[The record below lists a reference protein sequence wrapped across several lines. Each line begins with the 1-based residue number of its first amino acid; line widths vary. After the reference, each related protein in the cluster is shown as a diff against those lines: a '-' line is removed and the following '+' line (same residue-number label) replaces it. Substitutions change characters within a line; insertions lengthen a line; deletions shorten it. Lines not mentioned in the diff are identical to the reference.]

1 VTSALVLNISSLMS
15 AFFFASRRRHT
26 RFSRDWSSDVC
37 SSDLLSLKRFC
48 TVHNESIHRVRYW
61 IGKFNKESMDTSS
74 FIPLNFP
81 SGQAVGSEPVEIIY
95 PNGIRIR
102 IP

>member
-1 VTSALVLNISSLMS
+1 MSKREEMKSLISEYRNSG
-15 AFFFASRRRHT
+15 
-26 RFSRDWSSDVC
+26 
-37 SSDLLSLKRFC
+37 LSLKRFC

-102 IP
+102 IPHFDPHRISLLIQTCSCLR